1 MGLSEEEKKKLLQK
15 AQQARQNAYA
25 PYSGY
30 HVGAALM
37 TKSGKIFT
45 GANVENAA
53 YPVTMC
59 AERVALFNAV
69 AAGERAFK
77 ALIVATRNGGTPCGS
92 CRQALSEFGLDTRV
106 ILVDEGGNLTQE
118 TTVGEL
124 LPGAFGSGDLEE

>member
-1 MGLSEEEKKKLLQK
+1 MRLTEEEKGKLIQK

-30 HVGAALM
+30 KVGAALM
-37 TKSGKIFT
+37 TKAGNVYT

-53 YPVTMC
+53 YPATMC
-59 AERVALFNAV
+59 AERVALFSAV

-77 ALIVATRNGGTPCGS
+77 ALVVASRNGGTPCGS
-92 CRQALSEFGLDTRV
+92 CRQAFSEFGLDTRV
-106 ILVDEGGNLTQE
+106 IIVEGGGKIKQE

-124 LPGAFGSGDLEE
+124 LPGAFGSEDLEA